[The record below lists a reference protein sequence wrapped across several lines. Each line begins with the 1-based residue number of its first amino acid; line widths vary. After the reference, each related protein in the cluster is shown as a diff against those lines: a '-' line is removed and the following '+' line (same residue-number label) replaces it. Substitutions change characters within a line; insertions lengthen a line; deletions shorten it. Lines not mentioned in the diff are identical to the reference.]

1 MKSQRG
7 SSESNVTLCDR
18 IPGKTWRRIMVWVYV
33 LICVIP
39 ILVLILTCVV
49 IGSKAVKSYR
59 RAKEAMGEINPY
71 LKNLQQELDH
81 VQNRLTDLEQKGQEL
96 TNSVE
101 EIQGRWVFIREELEE
116 TTQSPLKKALEEIGE
131 LQEND

>member
-1 MKSQRG
+1 
-7 SSESNVTLCDR
+7 
-18 IPGKTWRRIMVWVYV
+18 MVWVYV